1 MAAIDVVGA
10 HWSTD
15 DLAGLTVVVTGGTR
29 GVGRGIVEAYL
40 AVGCSVY
47 VGSRNAPSEEDRP
60 SVQRLDG
67 STAQA
72 TYMAVDVRDAEQIG
86 WLVELAVGDTGRLD
100 VWINNAGGAPSA
112 DAATASP
119 RFSQSII
126 NLNLMAALFGATAA
140 NTVMQTQESGGLIIN
155 IASVSG
161 LRPSPLTAAY
171 GAAKAGLMNLTES
184 LAAEWGPKVRVNG
197 IAAGMLDTG
206 AASDHFGGDEG
217 VSRIAATVPLNRL
230 GTPHDIAGVCL
241 LLSSPLASYISG
253 ANLVVHGGGEWPA
266 FHHAMK
272 A

>member
-1 MAAIDVVGA
+1 
-10 HWSTD
+10 
-15 DLAGLTVVVTGGTR
+15 
-29 GVGRGIVEAYL
+29 
-40 AVGCSVY
+40 
-47 VGSRNAPSEEDRP
+47 
-60 SVQRLDG
+60 
-67 STAQA
+67 
-72 TYMAVDVRDAEQIG
+72 
-86 WLVELAVGDTGRLD
+86 
-100 VWINNAGGAPSA
+100 
-112 DAATASP
+112 
-119 RFSQSII
+119 
-126 NLNLMAALFGATAA
+126 MAALFGATAA